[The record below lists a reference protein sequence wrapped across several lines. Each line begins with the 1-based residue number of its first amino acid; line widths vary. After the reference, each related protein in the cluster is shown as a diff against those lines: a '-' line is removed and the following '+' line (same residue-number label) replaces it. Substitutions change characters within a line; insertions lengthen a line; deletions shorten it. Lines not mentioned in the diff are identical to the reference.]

1 MRFICA
7 PDHPRSR
14 GVYMRIRFS
23 TAPSGGS
30 SPLARGLLPAAPA
43 KAKKPGIIPARAG
56 FTAVSAASAG
66 PTADHPR
73 SRGVYSRLRLRR
85 RRAHGSSPLAR
96 GLQLQWWE
104 LPWAFGI
111 IPARA
116 GFTVLTFRRS
126 SEIWDHPRSRGV
138 YFPDVQVED
147 KQYGSSPL
155 ARGLGPGADVVGA
168 GQGIIPAR
176 AGFTHAGTVQ
186 ARGARDHPRSR
197 GVYLARLV
205 NPCLRDGSSPLARG
219 LPAIGNHGYRP
230 RRIIPA
236 RAGFTRSPWRV
247 PEYSQDHPRS
257 RGVY

>member
-56 FTAVSAASAG
+56 FT
-66 PTADHPR
+66 
-73 SRGVYSRLRLRR
+73 
-85 RRAHGSSPLAR
+85 
-96 GLQLQWWE
+96 
-104 LPWAFGI
+104 
-111 IPARA
+111 
-116 GFTVLTFRRS
+116 VLTFRRS

-155 ARGLGPGADVVGA
+155 ARGLRPGADVVGA